1 MKASTLPFLNWRLR
15 SLAMF
20 YLQQKVT
27 PQTYEILIK
36 PLFSTQDSTIIC
48 VLEEMI
54 VSLIKFEEK
63 TAQHAAIVN
72 VFKLEWTW
80 KVTWIPE

>member
-1 MKASTLPFLNWRLR
+1 MPLVLGYVPPKTTKKSLPI
-15 SLAMF
+15 
-20 YLQQKVT
+20 KVSFKDW
-27 PQTYEILIK
+27 EILTV
-36 PLFSTQDSTIIC
+36 PLFSIQDSTIIF

-63 TAQHAAIVN
+63 TAQHAAIEN

-80 KVTWIPE
+80 KVM